1 MLPDAQVSSDVFYV
15 EPGQLL
21 VSTEPCTLRTV
32 LGSCVSVCLYDPELR
47 MGGMNH
53 FMLPRALSADETSF
67 RHGDRALAAL
77 VSRLERLGSEPR
89 RLCASVFGG
98 ARVLSSMSDVMHLG
112 RRNAEYALDW
122 LAEAGIPVLTSDL
135 LGSAGRRLDF
145 HVDNGTTSVRV
156 LGER

>member
-1 MLPDAQVSSDVFYV
+1 MSVVTISAAFGAGGSEIGPAVAAGLGLPFFDRAIPVSVAGRLGIPVRDAQ
-15 EPGQLL
+15 EK
-21 VSTEPCTLRTV
+21 
-32 LGSCVSVCLYDPELR
+32 
-47 MGGMNH
+47 
-53 FMLPRALSADETSF
+53 DE
-67 RHGDRALAAL
+67 RVDAGWW
-77 VSRLERLGSEPR
+77 
-89 RLCASVFGG
+89 
-98 ARVLSSMSDVMHLG
+98 RVLSSMSDVMHLG